1 MTQSATVSPGPS
13 TDVAVSTWDIDTA
26 HASASFRVR
35 HLMVSHVRGELGPV
49 SGTVVLD
56 ERDLTRSR
64 VLASIDARGINTREE
79 KRDEHLKSADFFDVE
94 NHPQVTFESTS
105 VRRLDDGGYAVIGNL
120 TIRGV
125 SKSVTLNVEPLP
137 PAVADPWGNVK
148 RGATGRTTLNRKDF
162 GLTWNMALEAGGVV
176 VGDQVSVEIEV
187 ELVRRK

>member
-1 MTQSATVSPGPS
+1 MTQSATVSPSPS
-13 TDVAVSTWDIDTA
+13 TDQAVSTWEVDPA
-26 HASASFRVR
+26 HTSASFRVR

-64 VLASIDARGINTREE
+64 VFASIDARGINTREE

-105 VRRLDDGGYAVIGNL
+105 LRRLDDGGFAVVGNL

-137 PAVADPWGNVK
+137 PAIADPWGNVK
-148 RGATGRTTLNRKDF
+148 RGATARTTLNRKDF

-176 VGDQVSVEIEV
+176 VGDQVSVEIEI